1 MAEPN
6 SAGNSSPAEVSSEI
20 RKLHADFVGEI
31 HKREISSSENFD
43 KSILTFSSAGL
54 ALSIG
59 FLKDF
64 VPIQVA
70 TAPWAL
76 YGSWFLFSLATCA
89 TMGSFLISG
98 VALAKQK
105 DLAYKYY
112 IESDE
117 GAFSRVNF
125 WDRLTRV
132 MNYASGGAFL
142 LAMVLSVAFI
152 SINLEKGSALKQTT
166 SNTQPGIAQKGL
178 TVPTMQQ
185 VQRPVAPPA
194 ANPPSASQPVAS
206 PPTK

>member
-1 MAEPN
+1 MAEP
-6 SAGNSSPAEVSSEI
+6 SSPQNAAPAEVSSEAK
-20 RKLHADFVGEI
+20 KLHADFVAEI
-31 HKREISSSENFD
+31 HKREVSSSENFD

-64 VPIQVA
+64 VPIQIA

-76 YGSWFLFSLATCA
+76 YGSWILFSVAICT
-89 TMGSFLISG
+89 TMGSFLVSG

-112 IESDE
+112 IEADE
-117 GAFSRVNF
+117 DAFTRVNL
-125 WDRLTRV
+125 WDRHTRV
-132 MNYASGGAFL
+132 LNYVSGGAFL

-152 SINLEKGSALKQTT
+152 SINLEKGNAMKQTT
-166 SNTQPGIAQKGL
+166 SNTQPVQKGL

-194 ANPPSASQPVAS
+194 ANQPAAAQPIASTPAA
-206 PPTK
+206 K